1 MAWLA
6 KRVYLPTPERGWK
19 MPFSGAPKYKPSGG
33 NMPNGDQWEVDTGRS
48 IVEIK
53 LDLFKYIADRS
64 NDADSMEEIVRRTD
78 IAWMWITGGR
88 RQ

>member
-1 MAWLA
+1 
-6 KRVYLPTPERGWK
+6 
-19 MPFSGAPKYKPSGG
+19 
-33 NMPNGDQWEVDTGRS
+33 MPNGDQWEVDTGRS